1 MGRIDI
7 ARVYDVQGDAPRFLV
22 DRLWPRGVSKDSLGL
37 TGWPKELAP
46 STQLRK
52 DFHDGTLGWEEFS
65 DAYRAELDDAD
76 TEAALAAIGEALA
89 QGDVVLL
96 FAGKD
101 TEHTHAAV
109 LRDWLEGRLEDQLS
123 ATAGG

>member
-37 TGWPKELAP
+37 TGWPKELTP

-65 DAYRAELDDAD
+65 EAYRAELDEAD
-76 TEAALAAIGEALA
+76 SEDIEAAVASIGEAAA

-109 LRDWLEGRLEDQLS
+109 LRDWLEEKLS
-123 ATAGG
+123 ATAGE

>member
-1 MGRIDI
+1 
-7 ARVYDVQGDAPRFLV
+7 
-22 DRLWPRGVSKDSLGL
+22 RGVSKDSLGL
-37 TGWPKELAP
+37 TGWPKELTP

-52 DFHDGTLGWEEFS
+52 DFHDGTLGWEKFS

-76 TEAALAAIGEALA
+76 NADNGETETAVASIGEALA

-109 LRDWLEGRLEDQLS
+109 LRDWLEDRLEDQLS